1 VTDRRVALL
10 RGVNVG
16 TAKRIAMAELR
27 KLVEALGYAD
37 VRTLLNSGNVVFTVP
52 GASSG
57 DPAARIE
64 AAILARLGVST
75 RVTVLTGKEVAA
87 AVRRNPLASVAGDP
101 ARLLLMAFPDA
112 KAMSRL
118 KPLLG
123 QPWAPE
129 VLALGTR
136 VAYMWCADGIVKS
149 RLWTAA
155 SRVLGDVGT
164 ARNIAT
170 MSKLLALVEAP
181 PSLSP

>member
-1 VTDRRVALL
+1 
-10 RGVNVG
+10 
-16 TAKRIAMAELR
+16 
-27 KLVEALGYAD
+27 
-37 VRTLLNSGNVVFTVP
+37 
-52 GASSG
+52 
-57 DPAARIE
+57 
-64 AAILARLGVST
+64 
-75 RVTVLTGKEVAA
+75 
-87 AVRRNPLASVAGDP
+87 
-101 ARLLLMAFPDA
+101 
-112 KAMSRL
+112 MSRL

-181 PSLSP
+181 PSLLP